1 MPGLKLNRE
10 TLKGKLVFL
19 GTAGARYVAFG
30 FERQAGGL
38 YFGFPEVN
46 VHVDPGPGAFVY
58 SHRKGIEP
66 FWTDVVILSHRHL
79 DHCADV
85 NHILES
91 MTLGGKSKKGLLLC
105 PSDCLYEDPV
115 VLEYTRK
122 NLESVE
128 VVEEGKELEL
138 SSNLTVSFPVK
149 HVHGVETYGVVFNW
163 NGTTYSYV
171 SDTKFFDGLISAYR
185 GSDLLILNTTL
196 LKPNPR
202 IDHLSVEDAKVI
214 IGEIKPELAVL
225 THFGRTMLKAKPWEV
240 ALSLS
245 RETGV
250 KVVAAYD
257 NMILDLKNLSVVRQ
271 R

>member
-1 MPGLKLNRE
+1 MKLNRE

-38 YFGFPEVN
+38 YFGFPSVN
-46 VHVDPGPGAFVY
+46 LHVDPGPGAFVH

-85 NHILES
+85 NHVLEA
-91 MTLGGKSKKGLLLC
+91 MTLGGKKKRGFLLC
-105 PSDCLYEDPV
+105 PSDCIDTDPV

-122 NLESVE
+122 NIARLEIIE
-128 VVEEGKELEL
+128 KGKELEL
-138 SSNLTVSFPVK
+138 SQNLSVSFPLR
-149 HVHGVETYGVVFNW
+149 HVHGVETYGVVFRW
-163 NGTTYSYV
+163 KEAVFSYV
-171 SDTKFFDGLISAYR
+171 SDTKFFEELLSAYK
-185 GSDLLILNTTL
+185 GSNLLILNTTL

-202 IDHLSVEDAKVI
+202 IDHLSAEDARVI
-214 IGEIKPELAVL
+214 IGELKPDLAVL
-225 THFGRTMLKAKPWEV
+225 THFGRTMLSAKPWEV
-240 ALSLS
+240 ALSIS
-245 RETGV
+245 QETGV
-250 KVVAAYD
+250 KVIAAYD
-257 NMILDLKNLSVVRQ
+257 NMILDLESLSVVRQ